1 MNHSKQSIFGARY
14 RPIWAMTWFMIVSL
28 GADQALAQAAADT
41 QANPSTKAPVKAPI
55 KAGVAASSGG
65 SKTVKPVVASP
76 SAPAAKPVAKVAPK
90 PGSSRVEAHSKAEQ
104 MAAGVRAAEAALTPE
119 QLEIAQLVYTGHLPC
134 ELGAS
139 VQLEADPQSPGYF
152 NLRLL
157 KQRFRMVPVATTT
170 GAVRLE
176 DERSGSVWL
185 QLANKSML
193 MNQKQGKRVADECQS
208 PQQLAVAQ
216 SYKDAPPA
224 SILEAAPSTAPN
236 APVTA
241 MPSAQGSLAGGP
253 SASQ

>member
-14 RPIWAMTWFMIVSL
+14 RAIWAMTWFMAVSL
-28 GADQALAQAAADT
+28 GAGQALAQTATDT
-41 QANPSTKAPVKAPI
+41 KANPPSKAPA
-55 KAGVAASSGG
+55 KAGVAAGSSGN
-65 SKTVKPVVASP
+65 KTVKPVVANP
-76 SAPAAKPVAKVAPK
+76 SVPAAKPVAKSAPK

-224 SILEAAPSTAPN
+224 SILEAAPTAAPN
-236 APVTA
+236 APVSA
-241 MPSAQGSLAGGP
+241 MPSAQGSQAGGP

>member
-1 MNHSKQSIFGARY
+1 M
-14 RPIWAMTWFMIVSL
+14 SL
-28 GADQALAQAAADT
+28 GAGQALAQTATDT
-41 QANPSTKAPVKAPI
+41 KANPPSKAPA
-55 KAGVAASSGG
+55 KAGVAAGSSGN
-65 SKTVKPVVASP
+65 KTVKPVVANP
-76 SAPAAKPVAKVAPK
+76 SVPAAKPVAKSAPK

-139 VQLEADPQSPGYF
+139 VQLEADPKSPGYF

-193 MNQKQGKRVADECQS
+193 MNQKQGRRIADECANAEQ
-208 PQQLAVAQ
+208 VATATAL
-216 SYKDAPPA
+216 KNNPPPA
-224 SILEAAPSTAPN
+224 LIDVSE
-236 APVTA
+236 PVKR
-241 MPSAQGSLAGGP
+241 
-253 SASQ
+253 

>member
-1 MNHSKQSIFGARY
+1 
-14 RPIWAMTWFMIVSL
+14 
-28 GADQALAQAAADT
+28 
-41 QANPSTKAPVKAPI
+41 
-55 KAGVAASSGG
+55 
-65 SKTVKPVVASP
+65 
-76 SAPAAKPVAKVAPK
+76 
-90 PGSSRVEAHSKAEQ
+90 

-224 SILEAAPSTAPN
+224 SILEAAPTAAPN
-236 APVTA
+236 APVSA
-241 MPSAQGSLAGGP
+241 MPSAQGSQAGGP